1 MEHMRSQL
9 ELTGGDEK
17 MPNSTDGTPKFILT
31 DGRTDGDLSYLAFA
45 PSGLQGTDIDV
56 ETVVGAQQNESEAS
70 TL

>member
-17 MPNSTDGTPKFILT
+17 MPKRADGTPKSILT

-45 PSGLQGTDIDV
+45 PSELQDTDILTRKL
-56 ETVVGAQQNESEAS
+56 EC
-70 TL
+70 